1 MAIFNTAYDTLVCS
15 SYRLKDI
22 EDGVLAAS
30 IQEGLQGITIDVPGS
45 DNHVTVN
52 MITGGTPM
60 TDVIPYF
67 THPLWAKSR
76 DGKLGTYLDVRSFVR
91 FERQNS
97 GFKVRNRVELQ
108 WQVER
113 AVLGQLWVTGSVN
126 ALRDISMLPM
136 TAYSTMLSEVIAR
149 KYSLDPGEQ
158 LITQVV
164 AAYFYC
170 CLFSDEDEFDEIEY
184 GRMVNKIAMATRA
197 PAKRVF
203 EICDELKPQHN
214 LVEFCEAVKKA
225 TGSIRL
231 EDFNEGVLLAISSG
245 NWFGTNARENM
256 AVALEHI
263 PTWLMICYACLSEAT
278 FKRSTVAK
286 LVERFGRGPTGDSF
300 VRTMQVMMNSKEI
313 AASIQALSN

>member
-1 MAIFNTAYDTLVCS
+1 
-15 SYRLKDI
+15 
-22 EDGVLAAS
+22 
-30 IQEGLQGITIDVPGS
+30 
-45 DNHVTVN
+45 
-52 MITGGTPM
+52 
-60 TDVIPYF
+60 
-67 THPLWAKSR
+67 
-76 DGKLGTYLDVRSFVR
+76 
-91 FERQNS
+91 
-97 GFKVRNRVELQ
+97 
-108 WQVER
+108 
-113 AVLGQLWVTGSVN
+113 
-126 ALRDISMLPM
+126 
-136 TAYSTMLSEVIAR
+136 
-149 KYSLDPGEQ
+149 
-158 LITQVV
+158 
-164 AAYFYC
+164 
-170 CLFSDEDEFDEIEY
+170 
-184 GRMVNKIAMATRA
+184 MVNKIAMATRA